1 MGLSL
6 RTSTLFAVTLPHNKV
21 PLEKIERELTLNGG
35 GHYSN
40 VLSGGKIWNRLH
52 SAGKKIITQI
62 YSGGGG
68 GDARAVFCSQEDD
81 CYRSRADQVRPYLG
95 TGYVVRGGI
104 VIQLALIQQN
114 G

>member
-52 SAGKKIITQI
+52 SAEKKLLPKYTPEKEGMRSILLP
-62 YSGGGG
+62 GG
-68 GDARAVFCSQEDD
+68 
-81 CYRSRADQVRPYLG
+81 
-95 TGYVVRGGI
+95 
-104 VIQLALIQQN
+104 
-114 G
+114 